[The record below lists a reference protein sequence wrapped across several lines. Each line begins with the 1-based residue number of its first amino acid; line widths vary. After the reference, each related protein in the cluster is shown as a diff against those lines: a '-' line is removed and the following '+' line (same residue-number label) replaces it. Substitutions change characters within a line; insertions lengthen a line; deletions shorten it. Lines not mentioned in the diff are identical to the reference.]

1 MTVILYLISLFS
13 TLHLVSIKCLE
24 QVIMLYPGRKREFNV
39 NLVAKAINLLYNES
53 VVRGLYCI

>member
-1 MTVILYLISLFS
+1 MTVILYLNSLFS

-53 VVRGLYCI
+53 VVRGI